1 MLKLN
6 SQYNTCSFSKRAM
19 MKKIEKVLH
28 MIGRLYQHYEPAIS
42 LTFSNPWEL
51 LVATVLSAQSRDE
64 RVNLVTKALFLK
76 FPDVK
81 AFSEAPLESI
91 EESISSINYFHTKA
105 KHLKETA
112 IRIVD
117 KFQGKVPDT
126 MEELTTLPG
135 VARKTANVVLNI
147 AFNQSVGIV
156 VDTHVLRLSNRL
168 GLIRT
173 MNRDKAEQDLMKCIP
188 KKDWIAISLLL
199 IHHGRAQ
206 CTAKNPSCTVCH
218 LNDLCPSFPLKG

>member
-1 MLKLN
+1 
-6 SQYNTCSFSKRAM
+6 
-19 MKKIEKVLH
+19 MKKNEKVLL
-28 MIGRLYQHYEPAIS
+28 IIDRLYQYYQPVMS
-42 LTFSNPWEL
+42 LAFSNPWEL

-64 RVNLVTKALFLK
+64 RVNLVTKDLFLK
-76 FPDVK
+76 YPDVHSF
-81 AFSEAPLESI
+81 AEAPLELI
-91 EESISSINYFHTKA
+91 EQSISSINYYHTKA

-112 IRIVD
+112 VMILE
-117 KFQGKVPDT
+117 KFHGKVPNT
-126 MEELTTLPG
+126 MEELISLPG

-173 MNRDKAEQDLMKCIP
+173 MDRDRAEQELMKCIP

-199 IHHGRAQ
+199 IHHGRSQ
-206 CTAKNPSCTVCH
+206 CTAKNPSCMVCC
-218 LNDLCPSFPLKG
+218 LKDLCPLYPLKGQ